1 MILTYI
7 RTFVK
12 EERTQEEHANA
23 EDTGPASGKEV
34 CVGFFFGSWN
44 LCLPQISALEKILY
58 NQRMEIQARKEA
70 KRQERINSKRMKR
83 VQFDGDGG
91 IKIMHS
97 TLDVDDS
104 DDDDDDD
111 PPESELSGSN
121 FSDTEEKR
129 IGDAR

>member
-7 RTFVK
+7 RSFVK
-12 EERTQEEHANA
+12 EELNQEEHANA

-44 LCLPQISALEKILY
+44 LRLDKILY
-58 NQRMEIQARKEA
+58 NQRMEIAARKEA